1 MSKLSCQNI
10 PVFCFLFLLC
20 LSHYWKALDLKCVSV
35 SFPPNPFYS
44 DKIVGEKW
52 GNFGDRMEE
61 KMGGKVEENMGGE
74 VEDIDKLNLWQEIK
88 VI

>member
-1 MSKLSCQNI
+1 
-10 PVFCFLFLLC
+10 
-20 LSHYWKALDLKCVSV
+20 
-35 SFPPNPFYS
+35 
-44 DKIVGEKW
+44 
-52 GNFGDRMEE
+52 MEE

>member
-1 MSKLSCQNI
+1 
-10 PVFCFLFLLC
+10 
-20 LSHYWKALDLKCVSV
+20 
-35 SFPPNPFYS
+35 
-44 DKIVGEKW
+44 
-52 GNFGDRMEE
+52 MEG